1 MRPDAIPCFAPHVRF
16 RFDGVREKWLL
27 LAPERVL
34 IPDETA
40 VAVLKLVDG
49 KRSLET
55 IVAEV
60 ATVHRASR
68 GEIARDV
75 ASLFAGLANKGIMR

>member
-1 MRPDAIPCFAPHVRF
+1 MRPDSIPCFAPHVRF

-49 KRSLET
+49 KRSLEA

-60 ATVHRASR
+60 ATVHRGSR
-68 GEIARDV
+68 RDIERDV
-75 ASLFAGLANKGIMR
+75 ASLFAGLVNKGIVR